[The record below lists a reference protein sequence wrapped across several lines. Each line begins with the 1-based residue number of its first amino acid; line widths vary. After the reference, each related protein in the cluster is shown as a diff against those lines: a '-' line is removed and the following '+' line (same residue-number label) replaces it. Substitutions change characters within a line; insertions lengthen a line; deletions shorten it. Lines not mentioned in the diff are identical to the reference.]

1 MFIISSV
8 ELAIYIEEYVPI
20 ITPAI
25 RAKEKPN
32 SISPPNKIKDIK
44 TNKVVNEVIN
54 VLDKVWLID

>member
-25 RAKEKPN
+25 RAKENQTVFLLQIKL
-32 SISPPNKIKDIK
+32 KILKLIRQLMKLLMFLIK
-44 TNKVVNEVIN
+44 FG
-54 VLDKVWLID
+54 